1 MNGQGNCRAV
11 DHLAFPRH
19 DRLEARPMSP
29 PTGETT
35 HLLARLRSGD
45 EQARNQLISHC
56 CARLRRLASRMLK
69 EYPGVR
75 RWEQTDDV
83 LQNASIRLYRAL
95 ETERPESS
103 LHFQRLASLQI
114 RRELIDMARHYA
126 GPQGHGANYHTDG
139 AGRAADDPGGPLCR
153 QIDPCGEPSSVAEWK
168 EFLKRVASLPEDERE
183 VFDLLWVQGLTQ
195 EEAAELLGISIRTVR
210 RIWQRTRLSLAEFLR
225 PP

>member
-1 MNGQGNCRAV
+1 MNGQENCRAV

-35 HLLARLRSGD
+35 HLLARLRLGD

-139 AGRAADDPGGPLCR
+139 AGRAKMIPVVLSAGRSIPAVSRPRSLNGRSSLNEWRRCR
-153 QIDPCGEPSSVAEWK
+153 KTKGKC
-168 EFLKRVASLPEDERE
+168 
-183 VFDLLWVQGLTQ
+183 
-195 EEAAELLGISIRTVR
+195 SICFGSKV
-210 RIWQRTRLSLAEFLR
+210 
-225 PP
+225 